1 MIIDCHAHLYTQA
14 IIANVLSIEGLA
26 AFLHLEAK
34 SVVGRTDKTALK
46 REAAAAGVQACLL
59 LPVAPA
65 TGVRET
71 NDRFLKIIEGETNL
85 FTAGA
90 IHPSMPNLDEELE
103 RLHGRGV
110 RGLKLSSFSQK
121 FDPDSEESLRLFKR
135 ISHCNVQLHSQFF
148 VILDTFY
155 QADMFFR
162 ASREYITT
170 PEKLGR
176 LAAQFPEIDFVAA
189 HMGGLAAPFHEIEKH
204 LTPRNNLHLDTSNAA
219 HMLSHEEFIRLMA
232 IHGPDK
238 ILFGTDWPWFGHD
251 DEMAF
256 IRGLLKEA
264 GFTKE
269 EQSKI
274 FGGNIARL
282 LAI

>member
-1 MIIDCHAHLYTQA
+1 MIIDCHTHLYTQA

-34 SVVGRTDKTALK
+34 SVKGRTDKTALK
-46 REAAAAGVQACLL
+46 REAAASGVQACLL

-65 TGVRET
+65 TGVHET

-85 FTAGA
+85 YTAGA
-90 IHPSMPNLDEELE
+90 IHPSMPTPDEELA
-103 RLHGRGV
+103 RLRQCGV

-121 FDPDSEESLRLFKR
+121 FDPASEESLQLFKK
-135 ISHCNVQLHSQFF
+135 ISHYNVQLNSRFF

-155 QADMFFR
+155 QADLFFR
-162 ASREYITT
+162 NSRDYITT

-176 LAAQFPEIDFVAA
+176 LAVQFPEIDFVAA
-189 HMGGLAAPFHEIEKH
+189 HMGGLSAPFYEIENH
-204 LTPRNNLHLDTSNAA
+204 LTPGNNLYLDTSNAA

-251 DEMAF
+251 DETTF
-256 IRGLLKEA
+256 IRELLKKA
-264 GFTKE
+264 GFTQAD
-269 EQSKI
+269 QSKI

-282 LAI
+282 LGI